1 MAQFSYGRPLS
12 QIRKWEVKI
21 FLRIEVQVQKFNK
34 KKTYE
39 TSTKN
44 LAVIKKVII
53 NLNALSATLND
64 ENIFSGLKSSTLKL
78 LSALLICSTRSQ
90 FSQWTLCSIKV
101 IPNMDL
107 FSAMDK
113 FFFFSFGR
121 YVPSLIFYTIKC

>member
-1 MAQFSYGRPLS
+1 MVLAQFSYGRPLS
-12 QIRKWEVKI
+12 QIRKWEVKF

-53 NLNALSATLND
+53 NLNALSATLTD

-90 FSQWTLCSIKV
+90 FSRWTLCYIKV

-113 FFFFSFGR
+113 FFFS
-121 YVPSLIFYTIKC
+121 SLLVDTCLV